1 MIRAVLIDLSGTL
14 HIDNQAITGAVEA
27 LDNLRKTDVLIKFVT
42 NTTKECKRFLYE
54 RLTNLGFQLKRDE
67 IHSSLGA
74 ARSLIIQ
81 RKLKPLFLLSSEAM
95 EDFEDLVYKDDKP
108 NAVVIGLAP
117 SEFHYEKLN
126 EAFRCLLDGAHLIA
140 IHAGRYY
147 KREDGLAL
155 GPGCFI
161 KGLEYSANCKA
172 ELVGKPNSAFFKSA
186 LGAVTV
192 GMKGILVKTG
202 KYREG
207 DENKIKTKPAVAKG
221 ILVKTGK
228 YREGDE
234 NKIKTKPAVAAN
246 FAEAVEEIIRR
257 IKDTIVH

>member
-14 HIDNQAITGAVEA
+14 HIENQVIAGAVEA
-27 LDNLRKTDVLIKFVT
+27 LLSLRKIKVAIKFVT
-42 NTTKECKRFLYE
+42 NTTKECKRFLHE
-54 RLTNLGFQLKRDE
+54 RLTKLGFQLERDE

-74 ARSLIIQ
+74 ARSLIIE
-81 RKLKPLFLLSSEAM
+81 RKLKPLFLLSPEAM
-95 EDFEDLVYKDDKP
+95 EDFEDLVCKDDKP

-147 KREDGLAL
+147 RREDGLAL

-172 ELVGKPNSAFFKSA
+172 ELVGKPNSGFFKSA
-186 LGAVTV
+186 LGDIKPEEAVMIGDDILDDIKGAIAI

-207 DENKIKTKPAVAKG
+207 DEHKIETKPAV
-221 ILVKTGK
+221 V
-228 YREGDE
+228 
-234 NKIKTKPAVAAN
+234 AN
-246 FAEAVEEIIRR
+246 FSEAVQEIIKI
-257 IKDTIVH
+257 IKAGSVH